1 MTSKAAQERF
11 KAQQAAKTLPEKENY
26 SAKQA
31 AMRLATDARTFR
43 KFLRSSHCSFEAVG
57 QGKRYE
63 FTHEQLM
70 LLRDEFIEWREY
82 CEARRTTDRSDPQP
96 RVVKASQDFV
106 EEVQKIKFE
115 APSEEELDDLWD
127 APEPTEAELMDLAA
141 IMEDYNDD
149 QS

>member
-11 KAQQAAKTLPEKENY
+11 KAQQAAKTLPEKEDY

-63 FTHEQLM
+63 FTHDELM
-70 LLRDEFIEWREY
+70 KLRDEFIEWREY
-82 CEARRTTDRSDPQP
+82 CEARRTTTDR
-96 RVVKASQDFV
+96 
-106 EEVQKIKFE
+106 IKPE
-115 APSEEELDDLWD
+115 ARAAEAATKPVPITEIEPNPEFTPPNFDDLEGPSEEDLVQLDGV
-127 APEPTEAELMDLAA
+127 
-141 IMEDYNDD
+141 DYDD
-149 QS
+149 F

>member
-1 MTSKAAQERF
+1 MTLSKAAQERY

-63 FTHEQLM
+63 FTHEELM
-70 LLRDEFIEWREY
+70 TLRDEFIEWREY
-82 CEARRTTDRSDPQP
+82 CEARRTTDRNQP
-96 RVVKASQDFV
+96 GQSVPISQVKPNP
-106 EEVQKIKFE
+106 EVQFSTPPEEMTFSFE
-115 APSEEELDDLWD
+115 DQSFHEAEPTEEELLAIEEGVEDDD
-127 APEPTEAELMDLAA
+127 
-141 IMEDYNDD
+141 
-149 QS
+149 